1 MVDITP
7 ILVEAKVES
16 WLKKLVTEMQDSLRK
31 IFWKIHHEQVTQSK
45 KHLEKDKLMTVIK
58 ANQG

>member
-1 MVDITP
+1 
-7 ILVEAKVES
+7 
-16 WLKKLVTEMQDSLRK
+16 MQDALRK

-58 ANQG
+58 ANQGQILITTMQM